1 MSLVSVNLIT
11 LVIST
16 CFLVFSNGQLRV
28 GFYSSTC
35 PNAEDIVNSVV
46 REAFLVDNNMAA
58 ILLRLHFHDCF
69 VNVIIGLTLL
79 PLSFLLIFL
88 PIIWKTRERHA
99 FGHQGV
105 NGFDVI
111 EKAKSQLERVCP
123 GVVSCADIV
132 AMAAQRFYLIESNG
146 PSYQVPTGRRDGRV
160 SNVSFASNM
169 PEVNES
175 IQSLKAKFLQ
185 KGLNEKDLVLLSA
198 AHTIGT
204 TACFFMT
211 DRLYNFPTEGAG
223 SDPSIN
229 PRFLPELKSKCPQNG
244 DVNTRLPMDIGSSLR
259 FDSQILRNIRE
270 GFAVLQ
276 SDAKLY
282 DDEVTRRIIDSYFGF
297 LSSIFGPSFETD
309 FVNSILKM
317 GTLGVNTGFSRRD
330 QTSLQGF

>member
-1 MSLVSVNLIT
+1 MSLVSVILIT
-11 LVIST
+11 LVICT
-16 CFLVFSNGQLRV
+16 CCLVFSNGQLKV

-35 PNAEDIVNSVV
+35 PNAEDIVNSIV

-69 VNVIIGLTLL
+69 VNGCDGSI
-79 PLSFLLIFL
+79 LIEGQ
-88 PIIWKTRERHA
+88 TRERHA

-132 AMAAQRFYLIESNG
+132 AMAARDSISLSNG

-211 DRLYNFPTEGAG
+211 DRLYNFPTEGVG

-244 DVNTRLPMDIGSSLR
+244 DVNTRLPMDIGSPLR

-297 LSSIFGPSFETD
+297 LSPIFGPSFETD
-309 FVNSILKM
+309 FVNSVLKM
-317 GTLGVNTGFSRRD
+317 GALGVNTGSRGEIRRICKA
-330 QTSLQGF
+330 FN

>member
-1 MSLVSVNLIT
+1 MALISVIVIT
-11 LVIST
+11 LIST
-16 CFLVFSNGQLRV
+16 SFLGFSYGQLRV
-28 GFYSSTC
+28 GFYSSVC
-35 PNAEDIVNSVV
+35 PKAEEIVSSVV

-69 VNVIIGLTLL
+69 VNGQNA
-79 PLSFLLIFL
+79 
-88 PIIWKTRERHA
+88 ERHA

-111 EKAKSQLERVCP
+111 ERAKSQLERVCP

-132 AMAAQRFYLIESNG
+132 AMAARDSISLSNG
-146 PSYQVPTGRRDGRV
+146 PRYQVQTGRRDGRV
-160 SNVSFASNM
+160 SNVSSASIM

-175 IQSLKAKFLQ
+175 IQQLKSKFLQ
-185 KGLNEKDLVLLSA
+185 KGLSEKDLVLLSA

-211 DRLYNFPTEGAG
+211 DRLYNFPTTG

-229 PRFLPELKSKCPQNG
+229 PRFLPELKSRCPQKG
-244 DVNTRLPMDIGSSLR
+244 DVNARLPMDHGSPLR
-259 FDSQILRNIRE
+259 FDSQILRNIRD

-282 DDEVTRRIIDSYFGF
+282 DDKVTRGIIDSYFGI
-297 LSSIFGPSFETD
+297 LSSVVGPSFEAD
-309 FVNSILKM
+309 FVDSIVKM
-317 GTLGVNTGFSRRD
+317 GRLGVNTGSQGEIRRVCRV
-330 QTSLQGF
+330 FN

>member
-69 VNVIIGLTLL
+69 VNGCDGSI
-79 PLSFLLIFL
+79 LIEGQ
-88 PIIWKTRERHA
+88 TRERHA

-132 AMAAQRFYLIESNG
+132 AMAARDSISLSNG

-160 SNVSFASNM
+160 SNVSLASNM

-244 DVNTRLPMDIGSSLR
+244 DVNTRLPMDNGSPLR

-282 DDEVTRRIIDSYFGF
+282 DDEVTRRIIESYFGF
-297 LSSIFGPSFETD
+297 LSSIFGPFFETD

-317 GTLGVNTGFSRRD
+317 GSLGVNTGSRGEIRRVCKA
-330 QTSLQGF
+330 FN